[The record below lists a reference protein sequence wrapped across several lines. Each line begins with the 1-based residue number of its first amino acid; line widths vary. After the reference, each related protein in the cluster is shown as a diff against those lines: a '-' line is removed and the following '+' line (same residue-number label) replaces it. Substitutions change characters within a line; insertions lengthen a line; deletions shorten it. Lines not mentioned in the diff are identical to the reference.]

1 MIRSGGL
8 VGTGQ
13 ELIAMSVLRSP
24 ICASLPFALCVCV
37 LCSSISIS
45 SNVECERSI
54 QLPDGEANSCR
65 LRSFSFYC
73 LPITVDT
80 VAAVIVVVVVVVQ

>member
-37 LCSSISIS
+37 LCSSIS
-45 SNVECERSI
+45 SNVECDRSI

-80 VAAVIVVVVVVVQ
+80 VAVVIVVVVVVVQ